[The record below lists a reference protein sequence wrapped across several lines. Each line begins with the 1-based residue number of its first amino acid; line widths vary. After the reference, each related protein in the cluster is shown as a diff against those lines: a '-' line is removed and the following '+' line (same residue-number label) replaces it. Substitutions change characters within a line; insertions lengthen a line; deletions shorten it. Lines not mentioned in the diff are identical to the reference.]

1 MLSMHLFIISW
12 EGQHE
17 KAISIAKSIFSA
29 TNQISIV
36 YSDPNSD
43 LTLDV
48 DCQCIRRPNE
58 LFWGDKFKACLDVC
72 DSDLMVVIHADC
84 DCEDW
89 SFLVH
94 KCRSAMDQNPIIA
107 VWAPL
112 IDWTQWNIHRTR
124 LYEIRSTSFTVV
136 AQTDAIVFCLSK
148 AAMNRLRRAKFEG
161 NVYGWGIDTMAVAY
175 AYANGMLAVVDKSVR
190 VNHPKSRG
198 YPSEAALAQC
208 NEFLKQLTLNESI
221 QNRLLWSFISA
232 QSAQI
237 AAAQGQHD

>member
-72 DSDLMVVIHADC
+72 NSDLMVVIHADC

-124 LYEIRSTSFTVV
+124 LYEIRYHF
-136 AQTDAIVFCLSK
+136 
-148 AAMNRLRRAKFEG
+148 
-161 NVYGWGIDTMAVAY
+161 VYRCGS
-175 AYANGMLAVVDKSVR
+175 NGCD
-190 VNHPKSRG
+190 
-198 YPSEAALAQC
+198 
-208 NEFLKQLTLNESI
+208 
-221 QNRLLWSFISA
+221 RLLSVESCDEPIEAREIRRQCIWMGDRYNGCCLCVCEWHARS
-232 QSAQI
+232 
-237 AAAQGQHD
+237 GR